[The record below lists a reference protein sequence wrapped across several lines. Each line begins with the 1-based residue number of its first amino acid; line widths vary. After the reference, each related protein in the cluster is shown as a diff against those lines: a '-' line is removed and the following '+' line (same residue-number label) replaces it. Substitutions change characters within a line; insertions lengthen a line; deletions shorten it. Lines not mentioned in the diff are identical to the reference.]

1 MHAKQADD
9 GEVAK
14 HTIKRTGAVVARNG
28 HGVFVTFLRGQ
39 LLVDLR
45 ALDKRVED
53 VEDAVAAPCVG
64 VLAQDLG
71 FRLIGSGSG
80 DSVAIPTEGLELV
93 DEFVNHVPCPIIL
106 VRGLVEGIG

>member
-9 GEVAK
+9 GEVAE
-14 HTIKRTGAVVARNG
+14 HTIKGTRAVVACNG
-28 HGVFVTFLRGQ
+28 HGVFVTFLCSQ

-80 DSVAIPTEGLELV
+80 DSVAIPTERFELV
-93 DEFVNHVPCPIIL
+93 DELIDDVPCPIIL
-106 VRGLVEGIG
+106 AEY